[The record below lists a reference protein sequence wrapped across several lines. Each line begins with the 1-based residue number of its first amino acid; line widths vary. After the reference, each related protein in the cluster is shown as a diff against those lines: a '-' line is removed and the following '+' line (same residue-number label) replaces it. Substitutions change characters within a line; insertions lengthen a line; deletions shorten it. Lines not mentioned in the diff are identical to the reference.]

1 VQISIGLSPA
11 NAVTPKGVF
20 SPASIG
26 GLQLWLDASDAS
38 TLFQNSNGTTAA
50 SADGDPVGYWGD
62 KSGNSNHTIQA
73 DGTKKPLLKL
83 GQQNSKSGISFDGV
97 NDSLTKSITT
107 AALGALFGSN
117 NCNIYIAGS
126 QTSVSFW
133 KTLISIGEGRIIF
146 TTNSSGLLAAYCG
159 SDLPTTFNLTSAGR
173 KVIGMRHINST
184 KYVNFDVAGTAY
196 SLGPMSANGSFT
208 QPILRIGNNN
218 AETQAALGYN
228 FEVLVYNST
237 ISDETHSNIMQ
248 YLKTKWSL
256 T

>member
-1 VQISIGLSPA
+1 MQISIGLSPA
-11 NAVTPKGVF
+11 NPATPKGAF
-20 SPASIG
+20 SPLSIA
-26 GLQLWLDASDAS
+26 GLQLWLDASDSGTLYTDSAGS
-38 TLFQNSNGTTAA
+38 TPAT
-50 SADGDPVGYWGD
+50 ADGDPVGYWGD

-83 GQQNSKSGISFDGV
+83 SQQNSKSGISFDGV

-107 AALGALFGSN
+107 AALGTLFGAN

-126 QTSVSFW
+126 QTSTSFW
-133 KTLISIGEGRIIF
+133 KSLISIGEGRIIF
-146 TTNSSGLLAAYCG
+146 TIQSSGLLAAYCG
-159 SDLPTTFNLTSAGR
+159 SDLATSFNLTSAGR

-184 KYVNFDVAGTAY
+184 KYVNFDVNGTAY
-196 SLGPMSANGSFT
+196 NLGPMSSNANFT

-218 AETQAALGYN
+218 AETQAVLGYN